1 MARRQRSSRST
12 AKPCTDRKQRP
23 MGPAHSIYV
32 LALKD
37 NQASLWEDVRFFFA
51 DTELTAGLE

>member
-1 MARRQRSSRST
+1 
-12 AKPCTDRKQRP
+12 